1 MAGVRDYFSLIK
13 FSHSIFA
20 LPFALIAFLVADP
33 HRLDVSTLGK
43 VVLAMVLARAAA
55 MAYNRWADRRLD
67 AINPRTREREIPS
80 GVIQPAAALA
90 LTGACSLGFL
100 LVAWWIAPVCG
111 WLGIGVLLVLLGYSH
126 AKRFT
131 VLSHIWLG

>member
-67 AINPRTREREIPS
+67 TINPRTREREIPR
-80 GVIQPAAALA
+80 GVIQPAAAQTEPGTREEL
-90 LTGACSLGFL
+90 CPRERSK
-100 LVAWWIAPVCG
+100 
-111 WLGIGVLLVLLGYSH
+111 S
-126 AKRFT
+126 
-131 VLSHIWLG
+131 SN